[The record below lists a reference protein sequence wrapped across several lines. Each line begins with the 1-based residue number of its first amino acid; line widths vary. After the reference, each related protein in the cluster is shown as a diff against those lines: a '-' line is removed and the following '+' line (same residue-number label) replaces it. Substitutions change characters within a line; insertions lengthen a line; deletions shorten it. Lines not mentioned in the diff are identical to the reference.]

1 MENSAAGGVQF
12 TLACIWLLWF
22 IGCKGP
28 PQLHPALL
36 NALRPPLSL
45 PQAKVAPFA
54 TKAQL
59 YTVLAD
65 RTAVD
70 RQLDELRR
78 SNAVRVMQVSQRAA
92 ERRSARF

>member
-1 MENSAAGGVQF
+1 M
-12 TLACIWLLWF
+12 
-22 IGCKGP
+22 
-28 PQLHPALL
+28 
-36 NALRPPLSL
+36 
-45 PQAKVAPFA
+45 APFA

-78 SNAVRVMQVSQRAA
+78 SNAVRVMQVSMPQRRRVLMGRNGQVGAPNCNAA
-92 ERRSARF
+92 PLFCQPRH